1 MTPPRDASTS
11 SALEGACLAPG
22 QLLEKPGGSYF
33 TQVAGQTF
41 KGIENPDGLI
51 E

>member
-11 SALEGACLAPG
+11 SAIEGLASH
-22 QLLEKPGGSYF
+22 LASSWNNLGGSYF

-41 KGIENPDGLI
+41 KGSRILMA
-51 E
+51 